1 MKKQLLIFLLM
12 FTSVMAYAQ
21 NKQIKG
27 VVLDALKEPV
37 IGATV
42 MEEGTTNGTITDL
55 DGNFQLSVKPNAK
68 IKVTYVGYS
77 PTVVQIGNNTNL
89 TIVLKEDAEQLEE
102 VVITGYGSSQKR
114 STLTN
119 SIAKLDNKVLEN
131 AAFSN
136 AGQALQGSIAGLRVT
151 NTTGQPGS
159 APKVV
164 LRGGATLDNKNN
176 EALVVVDGIVRSM
189 NDLNPADIES
199 IEVLKDAASTAIYGA
214 RANGGVILVTT
225 KKGKEGKSAIT
236 YNFKGGLNFAREGYE
251 FVGAEEYLYYNRLG
265 NKRIHD
271 AGYNRPLSAVDNTTG
286 YGVNAG
292 KLFDLAYL
300 DDSNKHL
307 LEKGWQ
313 SMKDPYSGKT
323 LIFQDHSGK
332 LQKAAFRDPAFTQ
345 DHYLSFTGGNEKALF
360 NASLGYY
367 NEQGIVQGTGYERFT
382 GTLTAQYKLY
392 DNFTVNAGTTF
403 SYTEKPALWIGEQSL
418 FYRSFSMWPTW
429 NPYDEDGN
437 PAAGVGMADGNPLY
451 WKEKLQRSNTVR
463 RSTWN
468 IGFSWD

>member
-176 EALVVVDGIVRSM
+176 EAL
-189 NDLNPADIES
+189 
-199 IEVLKDAASTAIYGA
+199 
-214 RANGGVILVTT
+214 
-225 KKGKEGKSAIT
+225 
-236 YNFKGGLNFAREGYE
+236 
-251 FVGAEEYLYYNRLG
+251 
-265 NKRIHD
+265 
-271 AGYNRPLSAVDNTTG
+271 
-286 YGVNAG
+286 
-292 KLFDLAYL
+292 
-300 DDSNKHL
+300 
-307 LEKGWQ
+307 
-313 SMKDPYSGKT
+313 
-323 LIFQDHSGK
+323 
-332 LQKAAFRDPAFTQ
+332 
-345 DHYLSFTGGNEKALF
+345 
-360 NASLGYY
+360 
-367 NEQGIVQGTGYERFT
+367 
-382 GTLTAQYKLY
+382 
-392 DNFTVNAGTTF
+392 
-403 SYTEKPALWIGEQSL
+403 
-418 FYRSFSMWPTW
+418 
-429 NPYDEDGN
+429 
-437 PAAGVGMADGNPLY
+437 
-451 WKEKLQRSNTVR
+451 
-463 RSTWN
+463 
-468 IGFSWD
+468 